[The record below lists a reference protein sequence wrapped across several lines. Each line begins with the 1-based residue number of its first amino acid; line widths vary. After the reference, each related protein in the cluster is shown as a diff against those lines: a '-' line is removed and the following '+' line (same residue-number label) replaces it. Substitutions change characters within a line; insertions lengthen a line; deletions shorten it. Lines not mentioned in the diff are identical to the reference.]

1 MAHLFIFYVRFD
13 AFMRNIVIGE
23 TMNDQNA
30 KLAHI
35 DITNLQEC
43 KIQLRP
49 VDKRIVQY
57 QELLDSIKT
66 HGLWQPL
73 LVRPVENKNQSGF
86 EVIDGFYRFSCCKT
100 LRFKVVPCLIRN
112 LTDREV
118 LIVQIQCNAVR
129 LETNSIDFA
138 RQMWRII
145 KEDKSM
151 TVGEMAYAVKKEP
164 AWVRKMLGI
173 TRLCH
178 EILIAVK
185 RGDVG
190 VEVAYYLAKL
200 PSKIQKELLPQ
211 AVVYTAV
218 DFLPTVKGRVRKF
231 KDAIKTGRMEDYY
244 RSLIEPVP
252 HLRKMRELTAE
263 LKKPQAAG
271 VILTRMRATT
281 SIDGWNACMAWIL
294 HMDSESVEKQ
304 KERFAARRIY
314 EEGQAEKR
322 KLDRQCMK
330 KEQDN
335 E

>member
-1 MAHLFIFYVRFD
+1 MGQMD
-13 AFMRNIVIGE
+13 
-23 TMNDQNA
+23 A

-35 DITNLQEC
+35 DITDLREC
-43 KIQLRP
+43 RIQLRP
-49 VDKRIVQY
+49 VDKRTVQY

-73 LVRPVENKNQSGF
+73 LVRPATDKNRGGF
-86 EVIDGFYRFSCCKT
+86 EVIDGFYRFSCCET
-100 LRFKVVPCLIRN
+100 LRFKVVPCFIRD

-129 LETNSIDFA
+129 LETNPIDFA

-151 TVGEMAYAVKKEP
+151 TVGEMAYTVKKEP

-178 EILIAVK
+178 EISIAVK

-190 VEVAYYLAKL
+190 IEIAYYLAKL
-200 PSKIQKELLPQ
+200 PPKIQRELLPQ
-211 AVVYTAV
+211 AVVYTAA
-218 DFLPTVKGRVRKF
+218 DFLPVVRGRVRKF
-231 KDAIKTGRMEDYY
+231 KDAIKTGRMRDYY

-271 VILTRMRATT
+271 IILTRTGAVMP
-281 SIDGWNACMAWIL
+281 IDGWNACMAWIL
-294 HMDSESVEKQ
+294 HMDSESVKKQ
-304 KERFAARRIY
+304 KEHFASRRVY
-314 EEGQAEKR
+314 EEKQAEKR

-330 KEQDN
+330 EEQ
-335 E
+335 EK